1 MRTRQPNNPQ
11 GQSQTTQHRAGDWKC
26 VICYNINFSFRN
38 ECNRCGLI
46 SKEQNDHHN
55 TMLAYGG
62 VETAGLP
69 YFLTPV
75 RRKDK
80 TDIMD
85 RSPDGCLAE
94 VTKTNGLLSVS
105 PVLRQLGL

>member
-1 MRTRQPNNPQ
+1 
-11 GQSQTTQHRAGDWKC
+11 
-26 VICYNINFSFRN
+26 
-38 ECNRCGLI
+38 
-46 SKEQNDHHN
+46 
-55 TMLAYGG
+55 MLAYGG

-105 PVLRQLGL
+105 PVLRQLGLWLDPVLIIVHDVCDGVHSTNFINNFNNKIYQ